1 MSSSSS
7 SAADASSASAA
18 PNEID
23 ELKAKRTFVED
34 LISKKT
40 NAAKKKHCQDNEEP
54 YGSLFMTYDIE
65 QLKDERKS
73 LSQEIIAIINSSG
86 RHNHIHINSPAHFS
100 LSHLRLRMILIA
112 LYLCDVM
119 YPCTSPSPPLFSYR
133 CALKPQPPPLLLQV
147 CISCSVPIV
156 L

>member
-34 LISKKT
+34 LISLDNGDERKTYCNEHKK
-40 NAAKKKHCQDNEEP
+40 P
-54 YGSLFMTYDIE
+54 YGALFMTYDIE

-73 LSQEIIAIINSSG
+73 LSQEIHDLRTISG

-100 LSHLRLRMILIA
+100 LSHLRLRMILIP
-112 LYLCDVM
+112 LFLCDVM
-119 YPCTSPSPPLFSYR
+119 FPCT
-133 CALKPQPPPLLLQV
+133 
-147 CISCSVPIV
+147 
-156 L
+156 

>member
-1 MSSSSS
+1 MSSSSSSSSSS

-23 ELKAKRTFVED
+23 ELKEKRKFVEE

-54 YGSLFMTYDIE
+54 YGALFMTYDIE

-73 LSQEIIAIINSSG
+73 LSQEIHDLRTISG

-100 LSHLRLRMILIA
+100 LFHLKLRMILIA
-112 LYLCDVM
+112 LFLFDVM
-119 YPCTSPSPPLFSYR
+119 FPCT
-133 CALKPQPPPLLLQV
+133 
-147 CISCSVPIV
+147 
-156 L
+156 